1 MKAGWL
7 PARRWSVCL
16 AALNL
21 ALLALNSQAQP
32 APQRSVAA
40 SAAFTVQTRHG
51 VQPPD
56 IALTSMTGRTSTLR
70 KELDAAEPV
79 ILNFV
84 FTTCSTIC
92 SAQTATLA
100 ALQRQLQSGARPARF
115 LTFTIDPD
123 NDTAEQLARF
133 ARQFGVAAGWEFFTG
148 GFDDL
153 VRHQEA
159 FDVYRGA
166 KAGHPPVVLMRR
178 GRSSP
183 WVRVEG
189 YPSPQDLLRVYDQ
202 LPLS

>member
-7 PARRWSVCL
+7 SARRWGVCL
-16 AALNL
+16 AALGG

-40 SAAFTVQTRHG
+40 SATFMVQTRHG

-56 IALTSMTGRTSTLR
+56 IALTSMTGRRSTLR

-100 ALQRQLQSGARPARF
+100 ALQRQLHSGARPARF

-148 GFDDL
+148 DFDDL

-189 YPSPQDLLRVYDQ
+189 YPSPQDLRRVYDQ